1 MTKGEQAREL
11 FLSGYNCSQA
21 VVLAFAD
28 EMQLDKELLAR
39 LTMGFGGGMSRLR
52 EVCGTV
58 SGMTFVISALYPE
71 DKASVYKRVQEAAS
85 MFRDKHGSVV
95 CRELLKLDIKGAD
108 SPVPSPRTESYYKKR
123 PCPDLVQSAAD
134 ILENYIKS
142 HPLQN
147 N

>member
-1 MTKGEQAREL
+1 MTKGEQAKEL

-95 CRELLKLDIKGAD
+95 CRELLNLDIKGAD
-108 SPVPSPRTESYYKKR
+108 SPIPSPRTASYYKKR